1 MKRTSYCQLP
11 DVHSLVALVHCIPYS
26 RFSLV
31 LPLRRLCLIPFQCSP
46 TKQLVE
52 TREFVALNS
61 MSGLGVRLKKCPKN
75 LCSHAQPAFA
85 PKQPSAS
92 SHGFHVRC
100 SHAQPVHPNNLPL
113 LPHGFHVRCSHAQPI
128 HPNNLLL
135 LPHGFHVRCS
145 HVQPVHFQ
153 RRDSSM
159 SNVRVALGSGVGIN
173 KDIRHIVTDIPTYI
187 IVANGKIKTSLGE
200 RRWTGTISTT
210 LKSTRI
216 LSTGFE
222 LELSLQPERTAK
234 PLCIPSTVHFMP
246 KPGCCSVLN
255 LNRYKFRC

>member
-1 MKRTSYCQLP
+1 MCLEEKLSVSTSVSLKRTSYCQLP

-31 LPLRRLCLIPFQCSP
+31 LPPRRRCLIPFRCSP

-61 MSGLGVRLKKCPKN
+61 VSGLGVRPKKCRKN
-75 LCSHAQPAFA
+75 LCS
-85 PKQPSAS
+85 
-92 SHGFHVRC
+92 R
-100 SHAQPVHPNNLPL
+100 AQPVHPTNLL
-113 LPHGFHVRCSHAQPI
+113 HLPHGFHVRCSHA
-128 HPNNLLL
+128 
-135 LPHGFHVRCS
+135 
-145 HVQPVHFQ
+145 QPVHFQ

-159 SNVRVALGSGVGIN
+159 SNVSVALGSGVGIN
-173 KDIRHIVTDIPTYI
+173 KDIRHIVTDIPAYI
-187 IVANGKIKTSLGE
+187 IVANRKIKTSLGE

-210 LKSTRI
+210 LKSKRI

-234 PLCIPSTVHFMP
+234 PLCIPNTVVFMP

>member
-1 MKRTSYCQLP
+1 MSKEPLLTRSACICTQTTFCFFPTDFTCAAHTLNLFTQTTFCLFPRISR
-11 DVHSLVALVHCIPYS
+11 ALLTRSTYS
-26 RFSLV
+26 
-31 LPLRRLCLIPFQCSP
+31 
-46 TKQLVE
+46 
-52 TREFVALNS
+52 
-61 MSGLGVRLKKCPKN
+61 
-75 LCSHAQPAFA
+75 

-92 SHGFHVRC
+92 SPR
-100 SHAQPVHPNNLPL
+100 
-113 LPHGFHVRCSHAQPI
+113 
-128 HPNNLLL
+128 
-135 LPHGFHVRCS
+135 FHVRCS

-234 PLCIPSTVHFMP
+234 PLCIPNTVHFMP